1 MWANMGQVHK
11 SIWVVRLVSSDSPWA
26 DLSEVFQLMRKISM
40 HMRKHPFL
48 WYKKGYTC
56 FRMEGAWDL
65 HPLEWNQEL
74 FPWNHESEEAKH
86 LCSVRCYHM
95 HKWDTGFCS
104 MAADGTQGF
113 VLLYED
119 AEFAS
124 SCPVVS
130 SQLWCFLL
138 VLLVLEGHG
147 LAAGKRKKNTTNQTW
162 RNFSAHKAFMSWKML
177 VGVLFNSGW
186 GDAGNITP
194 VWIRSNLHT
203 CVFWRHLKVFIQW
216 ICFKVF
222 VGPWDSHQLC
232 LVSCPLQLW
241 REWNCRSLCFVDVD
255 FYGKRL
261 QTFVFQHV
269 ILWHAYFCL
278 SSVRGQ
284 AKFEWNAGW

>member
-1 MWANMGQVHK
+1 MEGQTQLEFWRTCSRADKKEHRAEQIKLFICVGINQFSLRKHISNPHTPMWANMGQVHK

-95 HKWDTGFCS
+95 HKWDTGFCP
-104 MAADGTQGF
+104 MAADGTQDF

-130 SQLWCFLL
+130 SQL
-138 VLLVLEGHG
+138 
-147 LAAGKRKKNTTNQTW
+147 
-162 RNFSAHKAFMSWKML
+162 
-177 VGVLFNSGW
+177 
-186 GDAGNITP
+186 
-194 VWIRSNLHT
+194 
-203 CVFWRHLKVFIQW
+203 
-216 ICFKVF
+216 
-222 VGPWDSHQLC
+222 
-232 LVSCPLQLW
+232 
-241 REWNCRSLCFVDVD
+241 
-255 FYGKRL
+255 
-261 QTFVFQHV
+261 
-269 ILWHAYFCL
+269 
-278 SSVRGQ
+278 
-284 AKFEWNAGW
+284 